1 MSGETPSPV
10 LLTERLVLFRF
21 TLDDAPFAMAL
32 VNDPSF
38 VQYIGDKGVR
48 TLDDAREYLRKGP
61 LASYERHGFGLFK
74 VVRRA
79 DAAPVGMCG
88 LLRRDTL
95 DDVDLG
101 YAFLPAFWS
110 NGYALESVA
119 AVIDYGRLQHQL
131 ARVVAIVQADNLPSI
146 RVLERSGFTFER
158 DIQLA
163 PDAQALQL
171 FGRSQ
176 LAVGSRR

>member
-1 MSGETPSPV
+1 MGPIGPV
-10 LLTERLVLFRF
+10 GPILSTERLALYRF
-21 TLDDAPFAMAL
+21 NLDDAAFAMAL

-38 VQYIGDKGVR
+38 IQYIGDKGVR

-74 VVRRA
+74 VLRRA
-79 DAAPVGMCG
+79 DAEPVGMCG
-88 LLRRDTL
+88 LLKRDTL

-119 AVIDYGRLQHQL
+119 GVLDYGRRQHQL
-131 ARVVAIVQADNLPSI
+131 TRVVAIVQTDNLPSI
-146 RVLERSGFTFER
+146 RVLERSRFAFER
-158 DIQLA
+158 SIQLDL
-163 PDAQALQL
+163 DAKPLHL
-171 FGRSQ
+171 FGRDLQ
-176 LAVGSRR
+176 DP